1 MGIVTENGLTENG
14 GDGRMGGYARGV
26 IKGGPRTFSLLA
38 CIELMQ
44 DQPREVLRFPPSR
57 YLCQRDVGE
66 HNRAY
71 GEDHLKRLN
80 FVRRSRKLGFSLN
93 EVRQMLR
100 LVDGGDV
107 TCEQVRLITL
117 EHLHDVQDKIADL
130 KRMEKTL
137 KDTAARC
144 AGGEAPDCPIIDSLF
159 EGR

>member
-1 MGIVTENGLTENG
+1 
-14 GDGRMGGYARGV
+14 
-26 IKGGPRTFSLLA
+26 
-38 CIELMQ
+38 MQ

-80 FVRRSRKLGFSLN
+80 FVRRSRELGFSLN

-137 KDTAARC
+137 KDTCSPMCGWRSPQLSDHRLAFRGKVIGSQCRKLMSAF
-144 AGGEAPDCPIIDSLF
+144 G
-159 EGR
+159 

>member
-1 MGIVTENGLTENG
+1 
-14 GDGRMGGYARGV
+14 MGGYARGV
-26 IKGGPRTFSLLA
+26 ITGAPRTFSLLA

-44 DQPREVLRFPPSR
+44 DQPREVLRSPPSS
-57 YLCQRDVGE
+57 YLCQRDVGD

-71 GEDHLKRLN
+71 GDDNLKRLN
-80 FVRRSRKLGFSLN
+80 FVRRSRELGFSLN

-117 EHLHDVQDKIADL
+117 EHLYDVQDKIADL
-130 KRMEKTL
+130 KRMEKIL